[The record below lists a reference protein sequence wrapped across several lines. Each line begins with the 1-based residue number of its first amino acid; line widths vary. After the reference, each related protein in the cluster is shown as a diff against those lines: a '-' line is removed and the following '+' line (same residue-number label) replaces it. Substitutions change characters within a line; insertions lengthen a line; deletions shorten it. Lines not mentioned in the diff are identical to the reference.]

1 MCTGSFQAKCSHVSV
16 LYTGHVKEPGL
27 SCVVGIPTVV
37 HRPPDIAPQNTENES
52 RIDKG
57 ASTQGN
63 VSTYFSINTLS
74 ISLT

>member
-1 MCTGSFQAKCSHVSV
+1 MAK
-16 LYTGHVKEPGL
+16 VKGRFKHN
-27 SCVVGIPTVV
+27 IITVV

-57 ASTQGN
+57 AFTQGN

>member
-1 MCTGSFQAKCSHVSV
+1 MQQNHYGNSV
-16 LYTGHVKEPGL
+16 EQLIKAFIFIT
-27 SCVVGIPTVV
+27 ITVV
-37 HRPPDIAPQNTENES
+37 HRPPDIAPENTENES

-57 ASTQGN
+57 AFTQGN